1 MFVDSTSLSTG
12 TLQGIRNVAKAAAF
26 IKTDFKLAFWVSARK
41 IARSIME
48 QNITESAYF
57 FKLWA
62 WFDKNKKQAAW
73 GAAGVTVAGVVVG
86 TFIWSQQEK
95 EITAGQ
101 ALSSVLVAQT
111 FSRIESPEVMLKVAT
126 TYAGTRAGAQAILL
140 GAGELFA
147 AGKPAE
153 AQAQFERFLREYPA
167 HPLAAQANLGLAASY
182 AAEGKLDDAAKTYKS
197 LVDRFP
203 NANTAPQAR
212 FALAG
217 VYETQGKLEPALRMF
232 EEVAGA
238 DLSGTLGSEAGM
250 RAHELQM
257 KLGPMVT
264 TNSPLPMAG
273 RSTNL
278 AAPKSK

>member
-1 MFVDSTSLSTG
+1 
-12 TLQGIRNVAKAAAF
+12 
-26 IKTDFKLAFWVSARK
+26 
-41 IARSIME
+41 ME
-48 QNITESAYF
+48 QDITESAYF

-62 WFDKNKKQAAW
+62 WFDKNKKQVAW
-73 GAAGVTVAGVVVG
+73 GAAGVAAAGAVVG
-86 TFIWSQQEK
+86 IYIWSQQEK
-95 EITAGQ
+95 EGSAGQ
-101 ALSSVLVAQT
+101 ALSSALVART
-111 FSRIESPEVMLKVAT
+111 FSRTESPEAMLKVAT
-126 TYAGTRAGAQAILL
+126 TFAGTRAGAQALLL

-147 AGKPAE
+147 GGKPAE

-167 HPLAAQANLGLAASY
+167 HPLAAQANLGLAACL
-182 AAEGKLDDAAKTYKS
+182 AAEGKLDEAAKAYKS

-232 EEVAGA
+232 EEVAGG

-257 KLGPMVT
+257 KLGPILT
-264 TNSPLPMAG
+264 TNSPLPVVGSA
-273 RSTNL
+273 TNVTV
-278 AAPKSK
+278 PKTK